1 MCGESLQT
9 FALFLTLCKITKM
22 CLKGSKTDIFLDF
35 DGKKYE
41 GFNMVTVEVKQTEI
55 ILDLLSNGFK
65 SSNSILQQS
74 GNSNLLYQ

>member
-1 MCGESLQT
+1 ME
-9 FALFLTLCKITKM
+9 
-22 CLKGSKTDIFLDF
+22 
-35 DGKKYE
+35 KKYE

-65 SSNSILQQS
+65 SSKYSILQQS

>member
-1 MCGESLQT
+1 ME
-9 FALFLTLCKITKM
+9 
-22 CLKGSKTDIFLDF
+22 
-35 DGKKYE
+35 KKYE
-41 GFNMVTVEVKQTEI
+41 GFNMVTVEVKQTEM